1 MGTVEKL
8 NYSGYLIV
16 LMMVDYYILNLAG
29 NAWSWMLLPENVVE
43 LKTQLSVENV
53 HSLDQLSLG

>member
-1 MGTVEKL
+1 
-8 NYSGYLIV
+8 
-16 LMMVDYYILNLAG
+16 MVDYYILNLAG